1 MHNEKYLK
9 AKIKFYEGKINKYF
23 HNNRMPKEGSHCISI
38 LVILINSVFKIDKK
52 NYYLQV
58 VLSECKK

>member
-9 AKIKFYEGKINKYF
+9 AKIKLYEGKINKNF

-38 LVILINSVFKIDKK
+38 SVILINSVFKIDKK